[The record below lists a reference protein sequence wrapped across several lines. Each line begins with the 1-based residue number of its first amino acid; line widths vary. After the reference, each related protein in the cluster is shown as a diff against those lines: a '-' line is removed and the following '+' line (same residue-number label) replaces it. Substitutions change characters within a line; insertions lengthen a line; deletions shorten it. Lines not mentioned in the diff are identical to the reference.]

1 MAKLFVFY
9 FYYYSCRHTYEWFVK
24 GHTAVKDHV
33 AEFYGSSTLALAR
46 AFCFSR
52 MAVCPN
58 PSRLTVYTGIRE
70 NLQSH
75 LEIII

>member
-46 AFCFSR
+46 AFVFL
-52 MAVCPN
+52 VWQFVQI
-58 PSRLTVYTGIRE
+58 RLA
-70 NLQSH
+70 
-75 LEIII
+75 